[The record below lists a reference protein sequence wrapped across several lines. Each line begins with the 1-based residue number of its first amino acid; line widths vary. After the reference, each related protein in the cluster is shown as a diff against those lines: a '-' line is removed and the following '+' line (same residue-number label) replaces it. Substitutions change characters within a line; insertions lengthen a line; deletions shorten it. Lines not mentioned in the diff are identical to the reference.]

1 MAKKLTRAE
10 KDQIIYNEGHG
21 ILHPENYCYTTKSGS
36 IQIRKRKQALTVP
49 ISENKEPQPT
59 PEPTQPTPTKKEEDY
74 DSVSN
79 KQLLEKMLEILEKNN
94 NTNNNQNLN
103 DPEREKEKEENKQFI
118 ENIRSCEH
126 AQLPTR
132 DAGRTQEERHE
143 TEQPKEAPQWA
154 KAQSAEAASTRGF
167 LRGTQE
173 EEPKQE
179 RPEQREPRERALRPR
194 PQPRGRRFIEPVKR
208 IQEEQEQT
216 TQPIKKVR
224 GRIL

>member
-1 MAKKLTRAE
+1 MTKKLTRAE

-21 ILHPENYCYTTKSGS
+21 ILHPEYYCYTTKSGS

-49 ISENKEPQPT
+49 ISENKEQAPAGGSNEMRQQPT
-59 PEPTQPTPTKKEEDY
+59 APEPTQPTPTKKEEDY

-118 ENIRSCEH
+118 ENIR
-126 AQLPTR
+126 
-132 DAGRTQEERHE
+132 TQEERHE
-143 TEQPKEAPQWA
+143 TEQPKE
-154 KAQSAEAASTRGF
+154 
-167 LRGTQE
+167 
-173 EEPKQE
+173 EPKHE
-179 RPEQREPRERALRPR
+179 RPEQREPRERALRTK
-194 PQPRGRRFIEPVKR
+194 PQPRGRRFIEPIKR

>member
-21 ILHPENYCYTTKSGS
+21 ILHPEYYCYTTKSGS

-49 ISENKEPQPT
+49 ISENKEQAPAGGSNEMRQQPAA
-59 PEPTQPTPTKKEEDY
+59 PEPTQPMPTKKEEDY

-143 TEQPKEAPQWA
+143 TEQPKE
-154 KAQSAEAASTRGF
+154 
-167 LRGTQE
+167 
-173 EEPKQE
+173 EPKHE

-194 PQPRGRRFIEPVKR
+194 PQPRGRRFIEPIKR